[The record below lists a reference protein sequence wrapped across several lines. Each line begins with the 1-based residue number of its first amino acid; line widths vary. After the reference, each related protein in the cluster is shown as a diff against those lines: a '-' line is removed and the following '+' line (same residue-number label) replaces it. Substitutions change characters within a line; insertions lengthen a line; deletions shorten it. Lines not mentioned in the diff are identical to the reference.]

1 MRFFRRAATGRAA
14 RRRGLVA
21 GETRLVSLTLC
32 FCVIPVF
39 PMLAAC
45 ALKEGLQAGEEVG
58 SKENDAPRL
67 DTS

>member
-1 MRFFRRAATGRAA
+1 
-14 RRRGLVA
+14 VA

-45 ALKEGLQAGEEVG
+45 ALKEGLQAGEEMG